1 MQKTQK
7 AWQTKIER
15 KCDSKG
21 KYFDIHLLYFI
32 AHLHCCQTAL
42 STADKSAWFG
52 PGWWNQAKAF
62 IELPTKNE
70 KR

>member
-42 STADKSAWFG
+42 FIADKSA
-52 PGWWNQAKAF
+52 
-62 IELPTKNE
+62 
-70 KR
+70 